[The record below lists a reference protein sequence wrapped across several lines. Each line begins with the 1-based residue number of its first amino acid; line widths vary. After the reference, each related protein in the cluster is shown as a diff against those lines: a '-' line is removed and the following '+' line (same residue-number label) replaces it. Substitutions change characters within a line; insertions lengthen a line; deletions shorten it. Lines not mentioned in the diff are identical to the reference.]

1 MTHQADTILESVRG
15 CRLLNVSLRPDL
27 QPALQRAM
35 QALGKKGYLE
45 VDWLKTRRAPKE
57 IMSAVKRFKPDLT
70 FCQIQVP
77 RVIFPKTFHGA
88 TGVVVNWTGDVLR
101 PLPQWYI
108 DVGREIHW
116 TLFSNQTDV
125 DTARAAGIN
134 STFLNIGFDERV
146 YTPEGP
152 KADVPDII
160 FLGNSYKPK
169 TFDLVTHR
177 ADMVK
182 ALCER
187 YGNRFR
193 LYGMRW
199 GKHVQS
205 LMYNSAA
212 ESAAYRGCKIAINQ
226 NHFDYDR
233 FSSDRLLR
241 AMGCGAYVVS
251 NHYPNLEKDFTPGK
265 HLAAWKTF
273 DDLFREIDWALEH
286 EEERKAIADAGSRL
300 VHEKHTWA
308 AKILELIEIT
318 GVGK

>member
-1 MTHQADTILESVRG
+1 MTHLADTILKSIGG

-45 VDWLKTRRAPKE
+45 VDWLKVRKPSAAIVAAARA
-57 IMSAVKRFKPDLT
+57 FKPDLT
-70 FCQIQVP
+70 FCQIQKPGVITP
-77 RVIFPKTFHGA
+77 RTFRGVI
-88 TGVVVNWTGDVLR
+88 GVIVNWTGDVLR

-108 DVGREIHW
+108 DVGKTIHW

-125 DTARAAGIN
+125 DTARSLGVN
-134 STFLNIGFDERV
+134 SAFLNIGFDERV

-152 KADVPDII
+152 KADVPEII
-160 FLGNSYKPK
+160 FLGNSYKPS

-177 ADMVK
+177 ASMVN
-182 ALCER
+182 ALRER
-187 YGNRFR
+187 YGDRFR
-193 LYGMRW
+193 LYGLRW
-199 GKHVQS
+199 GGDVQD
-205 LMYNSAA
+205 LMYKPAA

-251 NHYPNLEKDFTPGK
+251 NHYPNLEKDFIPGK
-265 HLAAWKTF
+265 HLGAWKTF
-273 DDLFREIDWALEH
+273 EDLFREIDWALEH
-286 EEERKAIADAGSRL
+286 EEERKAIAAAGCKL

-308 AKILELIEIT
+308 AKVLELIEIT